1 MNNSLHQVFRRWLIG
16 AFAALGV
23 GALVS
28 GCSTIAEVGATVG
41 ETAGVITPQQGDS
54 IRKVGD
60 AAEKTF
66 ADITPEQ
73 EYYIGRAVGATIV
86 SKFKVY
92 DDPKA
97 TEYINLVG
105 QSLALE
111 GSTRPETFG
120 GWHFLILD
128 SDEINA
134 FAAPGGFI
142 FVSRGMLR
150 LCKNEDDLAA
160 VLAHEI
166 GHVELQHALRAIK
179 GSRLTSALT
188 ILAVEGAKSF
198 GGDALSSLTEA
209 FEGSISDIS
218 GTLMN
223 SGYAR
228 RQERQA
234 DEVAERILKSVGY
247 NPYALPEVLD
257 NMQKQLKPG
266 GHDFAATH
274 PPPQDR
280 VKDLNALLKKT
291 PRVSIPAVRV
301 QRFQAAMAG
310 V

>member
-1 MNNSLHQVFRRWLIG
+1 MNLAHPYFRRWLTG
-16 AFAALGV
+16 LSAALGV
-23 GALVS
+23 GLLVS
-28 GCSTIAEVGATVG
+28 GCSTVANVGAVVG

-54 IRKVGD
+54 LRKAGTAVD
-60 AAEKTF
+60 KTF

-73 EYYIGRAVGATIV
+73 EYYIGRSVGATIV

-92 DDPKA
+92 DNPRA

-105 QSLALE
+105 QSLALG

-150 LCKNEDDLAA
+150 LCKNEDELAA

-218 GTLMN
+218 DTLMN

-228 RQERQA
+228 RQEKQA

-247 NPYALPEVLD
+247 NPYALPDVLD

-280 VKDLNALLKKT
+280 VKDLKSMLKNT
-291 PRVSIPAVRV
+291 SHVLVPVVRV
-301 QRFQAAMAG
+301 QRFRDALAG
-310 V
+310 I

>member
-1 MNNSLHQVFRRWLIG
+1 MNLSHAYFRRWLTGIVVTLG
-16 AFAALGV
+16 AGL
-23 GALVS
+23 LLS
-28 GCSTIAEVGATVG
+28 GCSTIANVGAVVG

-54 IRKVGD
+54 IRKTGEAV
-60 AAEKTF
+60 EKTF

-92 DDPKA
+92 DNPQA
-97 TEYINLVG
+97 TEYINLLG
-105 QSLALE
+105 QTLALA
-111 GSTRPETFG
+111 SARPETFG

-150 LCKNEDDLAA
+150 LCKSEDDLAA
-160 VLAHEI
+160 VLSHEI

-218 GTLMN
+218 NTMMN

-228 RQERQA
+228 KQERQS
-234 DEVAERILKSVGY
+234 DEVAVRIMKGIGY
-247 NPYALPEVLD
+247 DAHALPNVLTR
-257 NMQKQLKPG
+257 MESQLKPG

-274 PPPQDR
+274 PPPKDR
-280 VKDLNALLKKT
+280 VKDLDSMLKKT
-291 PRVSIPAVRV
+291 PHVPVPAVRV
-301 QRFQAAMAG
+301 QRFQEALAG
-310 V
+310 I

>member
-1 MNNSLHQVFRRWLIG
+1 MNVFTSQIWNRLRL
-16 AFAALGV
+16 AAALVGV
-23 GALVS
+23 GGLMA
-28 GCSTIAEVGATVG
+28 GCATVANVGATIG

-54 IRKVGD
+54 MRRVGD
-60 AAEKTF
+60 AAEKSF

-86 SKFKVY
+86 NKFKVY
-92 DDPKA
+92 DNEKA
-97 TEYINLVG
+97 TDYLNLLG
-105 QSLALE
+105 QTLALASE
-111 GSTRPETFG
+111 RPETFG

-142 FVSRGMLR
+142 FVSRGMIR

-160 VLAHEI
+160 VLAHEV

-198 GGDALSSLTEA
+198 GGDVLSQLTEA

-234 DEVAERILKSVGY
+234 DEVAIRILKSVGY
-247 NPYALPEVLD
+247 DAYALPHVLE
-257 NMQKQLKPG
+257 NMQTQLKPD

-280 VKDLNALLKKT
+280 EKDLMALLKKQ
-291 PRVSIPAVRV
+291 PQLAIPAIRV
-301 QRFQAAMAG
+301 NRFNNAMAG
-310 V
+310 I

>member
-1 MNNSLHQVFRRWLIG
+1 MHVTMKQLG
-16 AFAALGV
+16 FASALGLCV
-23 GALVS
+23 GLVLS
-28 GCSTIAEVGATVG
+28 GCATVANVGATIG
-41 ETAGVITPQQGDS
+41 ESAGVITPQQGQS
-54 IRKVGD
+54 IRKVGE

-86 SKFKVY
+86 NKFKVY
-92 DDPKA
+92 ENERA
-97 TEYINLVG
+97 TDYLNLLG
-105 QSLALE
+105 QTLAMA
-111 GSTRPETFG
+111 SARPETFG
-120 GWHFLILD
+120 GWYFLVLD

-160 VLAHEI
+160 VLAHEVA
-166 GHVELQHALRAIK
+166 HVELQHALRAIK

-188 ILAVEGAKSF
+188 ILAVEGTKSF
-198 GGDALSSLTEA
+198 AGDTLAQLTEA
-209 FEGSISDIS
+209 FEGSITDIS

-234 DEVAERILKSVGY
+234 DEVAIRILRQVGY
-247 NPYALPEVLD
+247 DVRALPRVLD
-257 NMQKQLKPG
+257 EMQKQLKPG

-280 VKDLNALLKKT
+280 VKDLTAMLAKDAAAT
-291 PRVSIPAVRV
+291 IAPARTK
-301 QRFQAAMAG
+301 RFQKALAG
-310 V
+310 I

>member
-1 MNNSLHQVFRRWLIG
+1 MNQFRP
-16 AFAALGV
+16 FVCAALLGVASVSLCGCATVANV
-23 GALVS
+23 GAS
-28 GCSTIAEVGATVG
+28 IG
-41 ETAGVITPQQGDS
+41 ETAGVLTPQQGQS
-54 IRKVGD
+54 IRKVGE

-86 SKFKVY
+86 NKYKVY
-92 DDPKA
+92 ENERA
-97 TEYINLVG
+97 TQYINLLG
-105 QSLALE
+105 QTLAQA
-111 GSTRPETFG
+111 SARPETFG

-160 VLAHEI
+160 VLAHEVA
-166 GHVELQHALRAIK
+166 HVELQHALRAIK

-188 ILAVEGAKSF
+188 LLAVEGAKSF
-198 GGDALSSLTEA
+198 AGDTLASLTEA
-209 FEGSISDIS
+209 FEGSITDIS
-218 GTLMN
+218 STLMN

-234 DEVAERILKSVGY
+234 DEVAIRILRTIGY
-247 NPYALPEVLD
+247 DPRALVRVLD
-257 NMQKQLKPG
+257 EMGRRLAPG

-274 PPPQDR
+274 PPPASR
-280 VKDLNALLKKT
+280 IKDLHDIIGQAPET
-291 PRVSIPAVRV
+291 TIPNSRTR
-301 QRFQAAMAG
+301 RFQKALSG
-310 V
+310 I

>member
-1 MNNSLHQVFRRWLIG
+1 MSGVWCQAWG
-16 AFAALGV
+16 AAVLFGV
-23 GALVS
+23 GALLS
-28 GCSTIAEVGATVG
+28 GCSTVANVGATLG
-41 ETAGVITPQQGDS
+41 ETAGVITPQQGQS
-54 IRKVGD
+54 IRKVGE

-92 DDPKA
+92 DNDKA
-97 TEYINLVG
+97 TGYINELG
-105 QSLALE
+105 QTLAMASE
-111 GSTRPETFG
+111 RPETFG

-142 FVSRGMLR
+142 FVSRGMIR

-160 VLAHEI
+160 VLSHEV

-188 ILAVEGAKSF
+188 TLAVEGAKSF
-198 GGDALSSLTEA
+198 AGDTLSQLTEA
-209 FEGSISDIS
+209 FEGSITDIS
-218 GTLMN
+218 GTMMN

-228 RQERQA
+228 RQEKQA
-234 DEVAERILKSVGY
+234 DEVAIRIMKSVGY
-247 NPYALPEVLD
+247 DPYSLPRVLTV
-257 NMQKQLKPG
+257 METKLKPG

-274 PPPQDR
+274 PPPEDR
-280 VKDLNALLKKT
+280 VKDLTSVLKGS
-291 PRVSIPAVRV
+291 PAVSIPAVRIK
-301 QRFQAAMAG
+301 RFQQALAG
-310 V
+310 I